1 MFKKDYNAIPG
12 AFWETL
18 GQYVYG
24 YMENGI
30 FVYIGKGNGNRALSH
45 VGSKEYN
52 TDNLYIIA
60 RNLERFGE
68 KKDWQSFLLESY
80 LISNN
85 RPRDNS
91 VSGHYKECFIM
102 TKMSELFSEWKLD
115 QHDNFEVHPEW
126 YTENYN
132 IFKDRLNVF
141 VVKSQHHLLEFKTL
155 NKVQPELSIKADG
168 SATLKVQIHADGS
181 DLENRKDQISQF
193 LSVLGIDDMESVGT
207 RSIFDIPI
215 DTKEQAFQFI
225 EGLYG

>member
-85 RPRDNS
+85 SPRDNS

>member
-1 MFKKDYNAIPG
+1 MFLNDTKSIPG

-24 YMENGI
+24 YKEDGKL
-30 FVYIGKGNGNRALSH
+30 VYVGKGNGNRAQSH
-45 VGSKEYN
+45 VGDKEYDI
-52 TDNLYIIA
+52 DNLYIIA
-60 RNLERFGE
+60 KNLERFE
-68 KKDWQSFLLESY
+68 NKQDYQSFLLESF
-80 LISNN
+80 LISNES
-85 RPRDNS
+85 PRDNS

-115 QHDNFEVHPEW
+115 QHDNFEVHPVW